1 MARSSPAGSV
11 GSAHVPLRN
20 LVATELRRL
29 ILDGT
34 LPPGERLIEDRLA
47 ELLGVSRNPI
57 REAIRMLEA
66 EGFLD
71 VAARRGS
78 FVATLSAD
86 QASDLFEVRLA
97 LEPLGARLAAGQP
110 SSTHLNRMKQILAD
124 VQTSP
129 DRFDLD
135 TLSQLHTELHSLIFE
150 MTGNSYLIAMAI
162 PMTKRGQWLLRQ
174 SAPLRLP
181 NAWSEHHWLIA
192 AIESGDP
199 ELAETA
205 GRHHVLSVR
214 SFMQRRLDEA
224 SRHAERA
231 QLQTAP
237 AHTGPV
243 HAEPVQTAPAHAEP
257 AHAEPAHTGPA
268 HTGPAHTG
276 PAGSPHG

>member
-1 MARSSPAGSV
+1 MVPTTPAGSV
-11 GSAHVPLRN
+11 GSAHLPLRD

-71 VAARRGS
+71 VTARRGS
-78 FVATLSAD
+78 FVATLDAS
-86 QASDLFEVRLA
+86 QAGDLFEVRLA
-97 LEPLGARLAAGQP
+97 LEPLGARLAAQQAADASQNGQ
-110 SSTHLNRMKQILAD
+110 SHTSRMKQILTD

-129 DRFDLD
+129 TSYGLD
-135 TLSQLHTELHSLIFE
+135 TLAEMHTELHSLIFE

-162 PMTKRGQWLLRQ
+162 PMVKRGQWLLRQ
-174 SAPLRLP
+174 SAPLREP
-181 NAWSEHHWLIA
+181 DAWSEHHWLIA

-199 ELAETA
+199 ELAEAA

-214 SFMQRRLDEA
+214 GRIQPRLDGA
-224 SRHAERA
+224 SR
-231 QLQTAP
+231 
-237 AHTGPV
+237 
-243 HAEPVQTAPAHAEP
+243 
-257 AHAEPAHTGPA
+257 
-268 HTGPAHTG
+268 
-276 PAGSPHG
+276 